1 MLRLFGLPRVENVA
15 TSTRLPRLAY
25 VAAAML
31 DLSPHSLMSREALAT
46 LLWDRVADD
55 RARANLRQL
64 LARVRTWEMAAGV
77 RLFDVSSDAI
87 SRGPGTLASDL
98 RELRQA
104 MVPTTAEDLARLVS
118 LYAGELLENYP
129 SEEGEAYFWIVARRT
144 AMKDQFVRLALEGA
158 QLVGGQPAD
167 EAFRWLE
174 AIAPY
179 DEAVARGRMVVAQ
192 REAGPDAARKVFVS
206 LKTRLAA
213 DMSIEPEASTSS
225 LLHEL
230 GGAPDS
236 ASNDNTSPHG
246 NPVNVLAPGVPR
258 VLILPPTTGMDEL
271 GRGQAML
278 LTSFVDEVIHSLA
291 RSRTFAVFGPHTARQ
306 LAVPAFPKGN
316 PYGVDYLAAL
326 RVIGELGSGQTV
338 LAVTLTRVATQE
350 VLMSEEMVF
359 SPATLSFNHYAMAL
373 SVSAHISRHIGAT
386 EMQLYRRTGAASAF
400 VHYLLGNEYLSR
412 FILQNVRAA
421 RNHYKQALKLAPHLS
436 PARSM
441 LARALCLE
449 WLLLQRHD
457 KELIDTSLRL
467 ARAAL
472 AEDPLDPMAHRE
484 VGHALLYIDQLDA
497 GVEAFEDG
505 VKLGPHHA
513 DLLFHYGDGLAH
525 LGRLHEARAAIDKAL
540 SLNPLAPDLYH
551 WVSATTDYFLGKY
564 ASASASLDRL
574 KEKEPAARVIALVE
588 AMNGNLAKAHRYRDI
603 FMQSHPEFRLA
614 GYSIPQRRKEDR
626 EHFLEGMRRAGFV

>member
-1 MLRLFGLPRVENVA
+1 MLRLLGLPRVENVA
-15 TSTRLPRLAY
+15 ASARLPQLAY

-31 DLSPHSLMSREALAT
+31 ELSPNGLLSREALAT
-46 LLWDRVADD
+46 LLWERVPDE

-64 LARVRTWEMAAGV
+64 LARVRAWELATGV
-77 RLFDVSSDAI
+77 KVFDVAADAI

-98 RELRQA
+98 RELREA
-104 MVPTTAEDLARLVS
+104 VVPTTAEDLTRLVS

-129 SEEGEAYFWIVARRT
+129 SEEGEAYFWLVARRT
-144 AMKDQFVRLALEGA
+144 EVKDLFVRLVLGGA
-158 QLVGGQPAD
+158 QQVGGKAAD
-167 EAFRWLE
+167 EAFRRLE

-179 DEAVARGRMVVAQ
+179 DEAVTRGRMVVAE
-192 REAGPDAARKVFVS
+192 REAGPDAARKVFDS
-206 LKTRLAA
+206 LRARLAA
-213 DMSIEPEASTSS
+213 DMSIEPEASTSN

-230 GGAPDS
+230 GGAPDR
-236 ASNDNTSPHG
+236 ANNDNTGPTG
-246 NPVNVLAPGVPR
+246 TAVDRLTPGVPR
-258 VLILPPTTGMDEL
+258 VLILPPATGMGEM

-278 LTSFVDEVIHSLA
+278 LASFVDEVIHSLA

-306 LAVPAFPKGN
+306 LAAPAFPKGN

-326 RVIGELGSGQTV
+326 RVIGELGSDQTV

-359 SPATLSFNHYAMAL
+359 SPAALTFNHFAMAL
-373 SVSAHISRHIGAT
+373 SISAHISRQIGAT

-412 FILQNVRAA
+412 FMLQNVRAA

-457 KELIDTSLRL
+457 RELIDASLKL
-467 ARAAL
+467 ARDAL

-484 VGHALLYIDQLDA
+484 VGHALLYFDQLDA

-588 AMNGNLAKAHRYRDI
+588 AMNGNLAKAHKYRDI
-603 FMQSHPEFRLA
+603 FMQSHPEFRLE